1 MANLKVFESTFVE
14 KLREVKSLDFY
25 TDPNSEF
32 DLSSYPNAVLVSQN
46 TELPDAVPVLSSKI
60 EDDAQSAEKIFNYL
74 KISPIQASDSRLWAY
89 LTHVTFCKYVKSR
102 WPIDQ
107 KDEEKNKI
115 KKVRTQWLATSSS
128 RSFRTNA
135 IARLWWAAY
144 STVAP
149 WENDVYFKSLPDQS
163 DRFIY
168 TKVMFSKQDIAT
180 NLLDRRF
187 GRSQHIIIAILE
199 FIRTHKEL
207 ETRNLYRSFFKEINL
222 MLSYC
227 KLMNLS
233 LEQLQ
238 NKFEEVYSNLTPN
251 DEDEA
256 EA

>member
-1 MANLKVFESTFVE
+1 MAKLKVFHSNFLEE
-14 KLREVKSLDFY
+14 LRKIKSLDFY
-25 TDPNSEF
+25 TGPTTTF
-32 DLSSYPNAVLVSQN
+32 DLTAYPQAVLESNNVDVS
-46 TELPDAVPVLSSKI
+46 DIAPVLSPKA
-60 EDDAQSAEKIFNYL
+60 EDDATNAEKLFNYL
-74 KISPIQASDSRLWAY
+74 KISPVQASDPRLWAY
-89 LTHVTFCKYVKSR
+89 LTHVTFCEYVKAR
-102 WPIDQ
+102 WPIDDDDKDKVQ
-107 KDEEKNKI
+107 KVKD
-115 KKVRTQWLATSSS
+115 RWLATRNS
-128 RSFRTNA
+128 RSYERNA

-163 DRFIY
+163 DRFVY